1 MNPET
6 LMIVFGLLWGGWII
20 FRIHKRRQSQNDPS
34 SSIVSKPKLKPSEMP
49 RMGNPGSITFNQT
62 RALQRND
69 FSPDK
74 TWSLE
79 EAALILDALK
89 YLRSV
94 CREIAEDKDG
104 VAPLEVQNAL
114 LRYILTQQDIRDY
127 VRKWGEDRRNLG
139 FEDYADDEPNL
150 EKNNQYERVVN
161 EAKLYLSS

>member
-34 SSIVSKPKLKPSEMP
+34 SSIVSKPKPKPSEMP

-74 TWSLE
+74 KWSLE

-94 CREIAEDKDG
+94 CREIAED
-104 VAPLEVQNAL
+104 
-114 LRYILTQQDIRDY
+114 
-127 VRKWGEDRRNLG
+127 
-139 FEDYADDEPNL
+139 
-150 EKNNQYERVVN
+150 
-161 EAKLYLSS
+161 